1 MNPDQENFSWSHFCL
16 EQIMKSNRKC
26 GKCGKS
32 GHNSRTCAFGLSE
45 AVFRKSNACVSTK
58 PSKGHTG
65 PKMTVPEQGKRKC
78 GNCGELGHNARTCN
92 NKTKWIIP
100 QLELSTYTEETS
112 IGDKAYLTPNIRQ
125 TIEELLEIIE
135 LKEIKNPSRSDFL
148 KLDEFKSRRKPSKS
162 LVSELRSRLDPND
175 LVAERVTLKKS
186 LRDKNFRVPKLIST
200 ADLVQLAIKRGIL
213 NNGFN

>member
-1 MNPDQENFSWSHFCL
+1 MGT
-16 EQIMKSNRKC
+16 SNRRDFLI
-26 GKCGKS
+26 
-32 GHNSRTCAFGLSE
+32 NSTAASIGFTVNGLFS
-45 AVFRKSNACVSTK
+45 RK
-58 PSKGHTG
+58 
-65 PKMTVPEQGKRKC
+65 
-78 GNCGELGHNARTCN
+78 
-92 NKTKWIIP
+92 
-100 QLELSTYTEETS
+100 TYTEETS
-112 IGDKAYLTPNIRQ
+112 VGDKAYLTPNIRQ

-213 NNGFN
+213 NNGFNWN